1 MGDAYSII
9 TDPFVHLKYGADPF
23 VQLRRFAQRGDVEN
37 VRALLPTLSKLVI
50 RLSSKRVVMFGD
62 AFRLAMWNGW
72 HDVADLMVQ
81 AAPWLRIH
89 PTGPF
94 NYYAVDEAA
103 CVPCESAAF
112 ATWLLHK
119 VESGWPSN
127 RPVPK
132 TPLENAAQEGRVS
145 AVKRLVYAKAN
156 MQDRSAISALCDAV
170 VDASGKYDK
179 KLKKKQKKAIG
190 VIAVLLR
197 AKATLRQPDNARYME
212 TPLYLAVTN
221 GQLHVT
227 RVLIRAKADVNEK
240 PFGRRP
246 LEIALNDQRLHYGHG
261 QAIVDLLRNAGAH

>member
-9 TDPFVHLKYGADPF
+9 TDPFVHLQYDADPF
-23 VQLRRFAQRGDVEN
+23 VQLRRFAQRGDVES
-37 VRALLPTLSKLVI
+37 VRALLPTLSKQVTQLP
-50 RLSSKRVVMFGD
+50 SKRVVMFGD

-103 CVPCESAAF
+103 CVPCESDAF
-112 ATWLLHK
+112 ATWLLNK
-119 VESGWPSN
+119 EESGWPSN

-170 VDASGKYDK
+170 DGAHVGRKYNR
-179 KLKKKQKKAIG
+179 KLKGEQKKAIG

-197 AKATLRQPDNARYME
+197 AKATLRQPDNARYTE
-212 TPLYLAVTN
+212 TPLYIAVTTR
-221 GQLHVT
+221 QLHVT
-227 RVLIRAKADVNEK
+227 RVLIRAKADVNEDRK
-240 PFGRRP
+240 GTSLLDRAMKTGNHAVA
-246 LEIALNDQRLHYGHG
+246 E
-261 QAIVDLLRNAGAH
+261 LLRNAGAR